1 MSNEER
7 IYTIKLT
14 PEKFK
19 IARYCLTEYERL
31 VRQKVARKIDLDEHI
46 PPEVLSLLAEVGELN
61 DLIYQE
67 HVKVDYLGGVS
78 HGKQC

>member
-1 MSNEER
+1 MRSKER

-14 PEKFK
+14 PERFK

-31 VRQKVARKIDLDEHI
+31 VRQKVARKIDQDEHI
-46 PPEVLSLLAEVGELN
+46 PPEVLTLLAELGELN

-78 HGKQC
+78 ARKQS